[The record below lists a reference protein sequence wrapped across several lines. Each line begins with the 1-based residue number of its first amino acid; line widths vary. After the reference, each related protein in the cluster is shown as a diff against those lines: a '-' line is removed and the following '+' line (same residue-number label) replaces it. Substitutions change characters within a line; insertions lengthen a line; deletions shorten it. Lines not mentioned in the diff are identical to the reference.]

1 MKKRSAADA
10 PPPSTTFQLLW
21 GTRDKTARGPR
32 PAFRLEQVVK
42 AGVEIVDAGGLSALT
57 MASVAERLD
66 VTAMALYR
74 YVPSKDALIDLVA
87 DAVLARPPKP
97 AGASWRADISAW
109 GRADLARLR
118 RHPWL
123 LDIVS
128 TRTEVGPNWA
138 RWLDAG
144 LQCLEPLPFSVSE
157 KMAAFLLVDGHCRA
171 AAQLLVGAKSSP
183 AWANGFNRML
193 QSVAGRPHYP
203 ALSALMAGGTS
214 KASDLNLQGMIDF
227 GFERLLDGIEM
238 LGTIRSRR

>member
-1 MKKRSAADA
+1 MKKRPAADA

-21 GTRDKTARGPR
+21 GTRDKAARGPR

-42 AGVEIVDAGGLSALT
+42 AGVEIADAGGLSALT
-57 MASVAERLD
+57 MAAVAERLD

-157 KMAAFLLVDGHCRA
+157 KMAAFLLVDGHLPRRRTA
-171 AAQLLVGAKSSP
+171 PRRREVVAGVGE
-183 AWANGFNRML
+183 WL
-193 QSVAGRPHYP
+193 QSHAAVRGRP
-203 ALSALMAGGTS
+203 SALPGAQRVDGWRDIKGVRPEPPRDDRLRFR
-214 KASDLNLQGMIDF
+214 ASP
-227 GFERLLDGIEM
+227 
-238 LGTIRSRR
+238 RRH